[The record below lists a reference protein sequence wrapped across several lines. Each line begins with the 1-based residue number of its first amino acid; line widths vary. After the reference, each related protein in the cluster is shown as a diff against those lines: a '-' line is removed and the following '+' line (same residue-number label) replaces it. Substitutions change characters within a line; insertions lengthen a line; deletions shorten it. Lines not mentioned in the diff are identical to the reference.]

1 MLLGEIQKQEIEVQT
16 KTNDENLDSTKQKDT
31 VPFDLEDQ
39 TEKTSGPGDVEDE
52 SQHQVALTDTIPS
65 KDKQIS
71 GDKEQKSDNSATGK
85 DQVTPSEAESNLES
99 ARSIPDIS
107 KSEQPESGVATEDS
121 EPVAELSHAPLN
133 KQLAEEDGDM
143 LEPTELSELEM
154 DSEQVTESDTGK
166 GAANKDSTD
175 SGRPAGDNAAGN
187 VKSEDTL
194 LGANE
199 QLSIDVEEDERNAIE
214 SSMNERNPDIV
225 QEFVVVEEIGEIEN
239 NIDHPPSKKLVSTR
253 SLDQEESEILEV
265 GTSAVEKV
273 SRVENGEIPFSNDKL

>member
-1 MLLGEIQKQEIEVQT
+1 MLLGEIQKQETEVQT

-52 SQHQVALTDTIPS
+52 SQHQVAPTDIIPS

-71 GDKEQKSDNSATGK
+71 GDKEQKSESSATGK

-121 EPVAELSHAPLN
+121 EPVAELSHTPLN

-154 DSEQVTESDTGK
+154 DSEQVTKSDTGK

-175 SGRPAGDNAAGN
+175 SGRPAGSNATDN
-187 VKSEDTL
+187 VKSKDKL
-194 LGANE
+194 LGANGR
-199 QLSIDVEEDERNAIE
+199 SSVDVEEDERNAIE
-214 SSMNERNPDIV
+214 SSMNEQNPDIV

-239 NIDHPPSKKLVSTR
+239 NIDHPPSKKLVATR
-253 SLDQEESEILEV
+253 SLDQGESEILEV
-265 GTSAVEKV
+265 GTSAVGKV